1 MVNLVEIL
9 RYCPVGFSLY
19 SPIFGNVTFL
29 KIETEDILIV
39 LDPQQYQRKLFK
51 TGHLLSTGTCG
62 EVMLWPSSDRRTW
75 NGFKLFKKG
84 DIITSNYGLV
94 TVVDHV
100 DINTHMVVYQAM
112 LFVDNKLCLMPPKT
126 GVGDVFANQRASVA
140 DQVRMH
146 QALKAAGCILSPTGE
161 IVKKGFDFDS
171 IEPFSKV
178 LVRDCPLYPW
188 CCSFYSHREG
198 DKFRTVNNYIWKYC
212 IPYNE
217 DTKSL
222 RGTTSEAPEFY
233 KQ

>member
-1 MVNLVEIL
+1 MVNLVEVL

-29 KIETEDILIV
+29 KIDTEDILIV
-39 LDPQQYQRKLFK
+39 LDSQKCQRKFFK
-51 TGHLLSTGTCG
+51 TGHLLNTGTCG

-100 DINTHMVVYQAM
+100 DLNTHMIVYQAM
-112 LFVDNKLCLMPPKT
+112 LFADNKLCLVPPKT
-126 GVGDVFANQRASVA
+126 GVGDIFANRLATVA
-140 DQVRMH
+140 DHLRMI
-146 QALKAAGCILSPTGE
+146 QALTEAGCTLSATGE

-178 LVRDCPLYPW
+178 LVRDSPLYSW
-188 CCSFYSHREG
+188 SCSLYSHRDG
-198 DKFRTVNNYIWKYC
+198 DKFRTINNCGWKYC

-222 RGTTSEAPEFY
+222 RGTKSEAPEFY